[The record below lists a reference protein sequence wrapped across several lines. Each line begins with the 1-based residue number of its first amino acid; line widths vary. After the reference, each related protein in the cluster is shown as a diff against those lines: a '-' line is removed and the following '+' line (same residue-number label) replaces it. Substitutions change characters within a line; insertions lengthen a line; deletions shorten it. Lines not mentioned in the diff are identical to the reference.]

1 MFDDVLPTTWSR
13 IAIVGSLVTAVGSIP
28 TWFTLTIQPE
38 LAALLNEPETI
49 TRGGLGG
56 DGSLTLVLAALV
68 AVAVLIVSYRSPS
81 GAGRKTAALATL
93 GGIGAAFLAFLAW
106 ADFQDL
112 QDTLAE
118 FASGNAIE
126 ASVAE
131 AMTAE
136 MHVALSVVALGS
148 LLLIGAGILGLV
160 RASGPS
166 QTGSL

>member
-1 MFDDVLPTTWSR
+1 MTDELLQNTWAR

-28 TWFTLTIQPE
+28 TWFTLNIQPE

-56 DGSLTLVLAALV
+56 DGALTLVLAALV
-68 AVAVLIVSYRSPS
+68 GVAVLVVSYRSSS
-81 GAGRKTAALATL
+81 GAGRKTAALSTL

-112 QDTLAE
+112 QDTISE

-126 ASVAE
+126 ATVAE
-131 AMTAE
+131 AISAE
-136 MHVALSVVALGS
+136 MHVALYIVALGS
-148 LLLIGAGILGLV
+148 LLLIGGGILGLV
-160 RASGPS
+160 RGSDDS
-166 QTGSL
+166 QDSPL